1 MTSAFDSLCGPGKPL
16 RAEARD
22 AQEFAGGPRP
32 LPGGAALARLS
43 FDPPL
48 VAGNKQEE
56 TMGKESRYVVRT
68 PLFQTYSDVRMLV
81 EALADSVKKAEVL
94 EYLNAIW
101 GQTGT
106 PQEPVDWSDPD
117 AWMPA
122 RLKAKQLKVA
132 QRIWTH
138 SGRKLNP
145 RHIYGAYLF
154 INTFELLKPDITD
167 VYRLTERGARFL
179 ANDPE
184 TLRELDEAEGLPTL
198 LAIVA
203 THSPAK
209 RGDLL
214 DDWSEFLLAH
224 SKFKT
229 ASTFKDTLRR
239 RVLNLVERGY
249 IERDGNT
256 YTITKKGIEYATPTQ
271 PTVFRLAEQQ
281 VLTAIK
287 HHNDARTSELRDR
300 LAKMNPYK
308 FEGLIRDL
316 LEAMDYEDVIVTKQS
331 GDKGVDVVGQYQFG
345 ITQIRE
351 VVQVKRHQAA
361 ITRPVLDQ
369 LRGALPYHQ
378 AIRGTIITLGKFAQ
392 GCKDAAIFP
401 GAAPITLIDGDK
413 LLELLLKHGV
423 GVKKKQM
430 TLIEIDESTFEESS
444 ASVSSS
450 PGEGDAELT

>member
-1 MTSAFDSLCGPGKPL
+1 MTK
-16 RAEARD
+16 EA
-22 AQEFAGGPRP
+22 
-32 LPGGAALARLS
+32 
-43 FDPPL
+43 
-48 VAGNKQEE
+48 KH
-56 TMGKESRYVVRT
+56 VVRT
-68 PLFQTYSDVRMLV
+68 PLFQTYSDVRMLI
-81 EALADSVKKAEVL
+81 EALADTVKKTEVL

-101 GQTGT
+101 DQTGT

-122 RLKAKQLKVA
+122 RLKANHLKVA
-132 QRIWTH
+132 QRIWAH

-154 INTFELLKPDITD
+154 VNTFELLKPDGAD
-167 VYRLTERGARFL
+167 VYRLTERGAKFL
-179 ANDPE
+179 ANEPQ
-184 TLRELDEAEGLPTL
+184 TLRELDEAEGLPKL
-198 LAIVA
+198 LSIVA
-203 THSPAK
+203 AHSPAK

-214 DDWSEFLLAH
+214 EDWSEFLLAF

-239 RVLNLVERGY
+239 RMLNLVERGY
-249 IERDGNT
+249 IDRDGNT
-256 YTITKKGIEYATPTQ
+256 YTITIKGVEYAASSTSTESN
-271 PTVFRLAEQQ
+271 RAEQQ
-281 VLTAIK
+281 VLSAIK
-287 HHNDARTSELRDR
+287 HHNDARTVELRER
-300 LAKMNPYK
+300 LSKMDPYK
-308 FEGLIRDL
+308 FEGLIKDL

-331 GDKGVDVVGQYQFG
+331 GDKGVDVMGQYQFG

-351 VVQVKRHQAA
+351 VVQVKRHQGS

-413 LLELLLKHGV
+413 LIELLLKHGV
-423 GVKKKQM
+423 GVKKKQI
-430 TLIEIDESTFEESS
+430 TLIEVDESTFDESS
-444 ASVSSS
+444 LGVASS
-450 PGEGDAELT
+450 PGEDPVLS